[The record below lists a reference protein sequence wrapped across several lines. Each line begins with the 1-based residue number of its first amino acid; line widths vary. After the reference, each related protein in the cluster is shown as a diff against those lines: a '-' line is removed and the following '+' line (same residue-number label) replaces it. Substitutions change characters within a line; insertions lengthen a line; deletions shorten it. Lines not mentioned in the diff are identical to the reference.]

1 MPVEKERSAW
11 AWIIPFIRNLYHD
24 RFSGS
29 ILISFH
35 EGRISKKIEKT
46 PIPKNELL

>member
-1 MPVEKERSAW
+1 MSTEKERSDW
-11 AWIIPFIRNLYHD
+11 GWIIPFIRNLYHD

-29 ILISFH
+29 IWISFH
-35 EGRISKKIEKT
+35 GGCISKKIEKT